1 MKKGWCL
8 TVRKR
13 RTFSYLKGDMI
24 DKWLTN
30 QNNKMYSVK
39 LLIETYIKKYG
50 FIDFPTVVL
59 NAFLEEGSTHSGSNS
74 SAVKREKEKIV
85 KKENC
90 NYTITFPEDSDIDKW
105 FSKQVNGAMS
115 LKMALTYWIR
125 IYGYNDLPDLLMEG
139 FQRIH
144 STIEEM
150 QPIQEVENENVLEL
164 EIENETDNN
173 AIQEEVNHMMGSFF
187 K

>member
-1 MKKGWCL
+1 
-8 TVRKR
+8 
-13 RTFSYLKGDMI
+13 
-24 DKWLTN
+24 
-30 QNNKMYSVK
+30 
-39 LLIETYIKKYG
+39 
-50 FIDFPTVVL
+50 
-59 NAFLEEGSTHSGSNS
+59 
-74 SAVKREKEKIV
+74 
-85 KKENC
+85 
-90 NYTITFPEDSDIDKW
+90 
-105 FSKQVNGAMS
+105 
-115 LKMALTYWIR
+115 
-125 IYGYNDLPDLLMEG
+125 MEG